1 MLEQDERNFYSSIVP
16 RNRKRT
22 SFFSEVQF
30 AEVLGAGKQAPEAGW
45 RVTRMA
51 RLRGERNLGVPSVSA
66 QILTCALRRQ
76 EW

>member
-1 MLEQDERNFYSSIVP
+1 MLEQDEHNFYSSIVP

-22 SFFSEVQF
+22 GFFSEVQF
-30 AEVLGAGKQAPEAGW
+30 AEVPRAGKHAPEAGW
-45 RVTRMA
+45 SVTRLA